1 MTRDMKH
8 AYLILAH
15 NEFGLLQTLIGCLD
29 DARNDLYVH
38 IDKKVKTLPELHT
51 RKAGLT
57 VLPERID
64 IRWGDCSMVAAEYA
78 LFEAAAARGPYRY
91 YHLLSG
97 VDLPLK
103 SQDYIHRFCAEHDG
117 KEFIGYT
124 LTEMTPEIARRMQR
138 WHLFPRHFSRRRN
151 GWSVVR
157 ALGLRMQEVLGIRRN
172 RDIDFKKGSQW
183 VSLTDG
189 FVRWLLTQKDWSLRT
204 FTHTF
209 VPDECFIQTLAWRS
223 PYRENLFDTESDG
236 TGCMRAIG
244 WRGSELVD
252 WSAADYDTLAASP
265 ALFARK
271 FNSTDPAFVE
281 KIVSLSACR

>member
-1 MTRDMKH
+1 MKH

-15 NEFGLLQTLIGCLD
+15 DEFGLLQTLIGCLD
-29 DARNDLYVH
+29 DGRNDIYVH
-38 IDKKVKTLPELHT
+38 IDRKVKAMPELKAE
-51 RKAGLT
+51 KAGLQ
-57 VLPERID
+57 VLEKRID
-64 IRWGDCSMVAAEYA
+64 LRWGDVSMVEAEYA

-103 SQDYIHRFCAEHDG
+103 SQDYIHRFFEEHDG
-117 KEFIGYT
+117 KEFVGYT

-151 GWSVVR
+151 AYSVVR
-157 ALGLRMQEVLGIRRN
+157 ALGLRFQETLGIRRN

-183 VSLTDG
+183 VSITDG
-189 FVRWLLTQKDWSLRT
+189 LVRWLLEKKPWTMKT
-204 FTHTF
+204 FSHTF
-209 VPDECFIQTLAWRS
+209 VPDECFVQTLAWMS
-223 PYRENLFDTESDG
+223 PLRNNLYDTREDG

-244 WRGSELVD
+244 WQGSTLVD
-252 WSAADYDTLAASP
+252 WSAADLEELAASP

-271 FNSTDPAFVE
+271 FNSSDPAFIQ
-281 KIVSLSACR
+281 KIVSL